1 MAKTR
6 SSGLVHQVRT
16 LFGAGVAGGL
26 SDAELLDRFLS
37 RSAAAEDAALAAEAA
52 FAALVARHGPMV
64 LGVCR
69 RALADPNDVE
79 DAFQATF
86 FVLVRRARSV
96 RVGDSLGRWLYGV
109 ARRVAAKA
117 QARSERARVRSVP
130 LGREPVASAPPADRI
145 ELLAALDEE
154 VSRLP
159 EKYRAPVVLCDLEGL
174 THAEAAA
181 RLRWPVGTVSGR
193 LSRARDLL
201 RNRLVRRGM
210 APTAGST
217 VALLA
222 TEGARAAVS
231 EPLAAATVQAATR
244 LAMGSGSQA
253 GVASVS
259 ASALS
264 LMNAVLR
271 AAVMVKLKVAA
282 AVLLVV
288 AVAGAAVGAG
298 IGVGTGAP
306 GPARDQDAG
315 RAPAV
320 ASHAVAHPT
329 AGHRPAD
336 EIVKQI
342 EAALAMAAEPGLG
355 YAGAG
360 ELRLMR
366 NVNDLNALPS
376 AGKRLFIVADVKHAL
391 HLRMFDLEGKMVL
404 DSDAKRF
411 TNTWA
416 EYLQQLVPTLWTP
429 HKLTEIDKI
438 SVFNAFRELAGPG
451 RSVPDEMRR
460 VHDRIASLVDE
471 LRTAYPD
478 DPRVTH
484 YMPERW
490 ASLTMFGKGGVV
502 YPEIREALETTKDP
516 KLRNSALYFETSLRF
531 REPIDGRT
539 AVSLAESFAGQA
551 PGDKRAG
558 ELLHMAWHRLG
569 ADWSTLV
576 CLAAVFAMFAGLL
589 AATIGMRRWLIYVL
603 RALKFVLRMGVVLL
617 GLFAVA
623 LAGFYF
629 LENDTLIAAI
639 RDVNEKIIDGSPMA
653 LSRLL
658 AVSGPDLQHVQA
670 LAGTIRAAFAVMLA
684 ALCAVFLVVARRR
697 FAEPPLRWPSLI
709 RLGIL
714 GFFAVLAATCGVD
727 ACLIGFQRNAIRER
741 IVRDYPPFRG
751 KLIQGGPR
759 QRERIEGPQLRHG

>member
-1 MAKTR
+1 MAKAR
-6 SSGLVHQVRT
+6 SSGLLHQVRT

-86 FVLVRRARSV
+86 LVLVRRARSV

-130 LGREPVASAPPADRI
+130 LGREPVASEPPADRI

-159 EKYRAPVVLCDLEGL
+159 EKYLAPVVLCDLEGL
-174 THAEAAA
+174 THAQAAA

-210 APTAGST
+210 APTAGSM

-259 ASALS
+259 ASALA

-271 AAVMVKLKVAA
+271 TAVVVKLKVAA
-282 AVLLVV
+282 AVLLAI

-306 GPARDQDAG
+306 DPARDQDAG

-320 ASHAVAHPT
+320 ASQAVAHPT

-336 EIVKQI
+336 EIVKEI

-355 YAGAG
+355 YA
-360 ELRLMR
+360 
-366 NVNDLNALPS
+366 
-376 AGKRLFIVADVKHAL
+376 
-391 HLRMFDLEGKMVL
+391 
-404 DSDAKRF
+404 
-411 TNTWA
+411 
-416 EYLQQLVPTLWTP
+416 
-429 HKLTEIDKI
+429 
-438 SVFNAFRELAGPG
+438 
-451 RSVPDEMRR
+451 
-460 VHDRIASLVDE
+460 
-471 LRTAYPD
+471 
-478 DPRVTH
+478 
-484 YMPERW
+484 
-490 ASLTMFGKGGVV
+490 
-502 YPEIREALETTKDP
+502 
-516 KLRNSALYFETSLRF
+516 
-531 REPIDGRT
+531 
-539 AVSLAESFAGQA
+539 
-551 PGDKRAG
+551 
-558 ELLHMAWHRLG
+558 
-569 ADWSTLV
+569 
-576 CLAAVFAMFAGLL
+576 
-589 AATIGMRRWLIYVL
+589 
-603 RALKFVLRMGVVLL
+603 
-617 GLFAVA
+617 
-623 LAGFYF
+623 
-629 LENDTLIAAI
+629 
-639 RDVNEKIIDGSPMA
+639 
-653 LSRLL
+653 
-658 AVSGPDLQHVQA
+658 
-670 LAGTIRAAFAVMLA
+670 
-684 ALCAVFLVVARRR
+684 ARRR
-697 FAEPPLRWPSLI
+697 TPIDAECQRPECPPV
-709 RLGIL
+709 G
-714 GFFAVLAATCGVD
+714 
-727 ACLIGFQRNAIRER
+727 
-741 IVRDYPPFRG
+741 
-751 KLIQGGPR
+751 R
-759 QRERIEGPQLRHG
+759 QAPDSSSPM